1 MGPTIV
7 SFKECIVKYKFKFD
21 QYVNGVETCEA
32 VIEADSIE
40 EALTKYHDRLFR
52 TYLIM
57 KADVERKL
65 VEDFEPEVT
74 LVREDD

>member
-1 MGPTIV
+1 M
-7 SFKECIVKYKFKFD
+7 KYKFKFD

-32 VIEADSIE
+32 VIEADNVE
-40 EALTKYHDRLFR
+40 EALTKYRDREFR

-74 LVREDD
+74 LVREDN